1 MVTKANVTNL
11 QNRNVVE
18 VTINDRGPFA
28 KGRVI
33 DLPRGAAHKLDM
45 ENDGTAQVKIEPKP
59 VKNSRYDASHAQLC
73 LCRIR

>member
-1 MVTKANVTNL
+1 MTAAHPILPMVTKANVTNL

-59 VKNSRYDASHAQLC
+59 VKN
-73 LCRIR
+73 